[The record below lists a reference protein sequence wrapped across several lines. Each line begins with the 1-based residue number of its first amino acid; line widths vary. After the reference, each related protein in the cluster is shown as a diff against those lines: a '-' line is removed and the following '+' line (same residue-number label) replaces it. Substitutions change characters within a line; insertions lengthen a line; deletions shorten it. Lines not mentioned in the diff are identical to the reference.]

1 MDLNMEAPVL
11 LITFNRPDNTRKV
24 FEKIKQAKIKTLY
37 FFNDAP
43 RVGNK
48 EDIVART
55 AIKELATEVDWDC
68 DLYINFQEK
77 NLGCGC
83 GPATA
88 ISWGFENEEFL
99 IILEDDCVPS
109 LPFFDFCNY
118 CLEKYK
124 EDTRL
129 WLISGRSHQQGS
141 KFFKVQDYIFTHYG
155 HSWGWATW
163 KRCWNYFDMN
173 MKDLPQFLDMG
184 GALNVLFSKKE
195 GDLYNNV
202 YKKLYNDKKIHTH
215 AWDYQFG
222 FVILKNAGLC
232 IVPAKNLIENIGYV
246 GTHSIGKNK
255 THKLKASDNFKI
267 EKEPSFIIANKEY
280 EQLHFDTHIKKI
292 MGTASIYKRVINKC
306 LKIIGLR

>member
-1 MDLNMEAPVL
+1 MEAPVL

-43 RVGNK
+43 RAGNK
-48 EDIVART
+48 EDIVARKE
-55 AIKELATEVDWDC
+55 IKRLLKEIDWEC
-68 DLYINFQEK
+68 DLRINFQEK
-77 NLGCGC
+77 NLGCGW

-88 ISWGFENEEFL
+88 ITWAFEKEERL

-109 LPFFDFCNY
+109 LPFFDYCNH

-124 EDTRL
+124 EDTRI

-141 KFFKVQDYIFTHYG
+141 KFFKEQDYIFTHYG
-155 HSWGWATW
+155 PSWGWATW
-163 KRCWNYFDMN
+163 KRCWNHFDMN
-173 MKDLPQFLDMG
+173 MKDVPQFFDLG
-184 GALNVLFSKKE
+184 GAVNVLSSKKE
-195 GDLYNNV
+195 GDLYNKL
-202 YKKLYNDKKIHTH
+202 YKKLYNDKKLHTH

-255 THKLKASDNFKI
+255 THELKASDDFKI

-280 EQLHFDTHIKKI
+280 EKLHFDTHIKKI
-292 MGTASIYKRVINKC
+292 MGKRPLHKRIINKC